1 MAKKFNLVFITS
13 FSAVLVLIW
22 DHLLYFQLGIGYFLQ
37 SDPHIKRI
45 FDFGSFF
52 FYFFPFFGLL
62 ADVCIGRYKAIL
74 TGMILCFT
82 SWIISGFGFIIQS
95 YGSNKALHWS
105 VYSIVYL
112 TQHTGIAF
120 FLANIIQ
127 YMIDQIVGA
136 SSDELN
142 TVIYWHCAALPIQYL
157 LFSFADCFDTY
168 KYINLIMFILSG
180 VSVSLVLVS
189 HSFFKHKLEN
199 ISLIK
204 NPIKL
209 IVRVLCYA
217 RKHKYPENRS
227 ALTYWEEKAP
237 SRIDLGKDKY
247 GGPFTVEEVEDVKT
261 VFRMIPLFIAII
273 GYSLSKGYYYNFPN
287 NDASFLIC
295 LLSNDAV
302 HVTSSFLLIMIY
314 LYIIRV
320 FFNRYI
326 PSMLCRMGLG
336 LCFALVS
343 LILNMLPF
351 LSITWKGFFYQIL
364 IGISYVLLN
373 PVSLEF
379 TVAQSP
385 VQCRGVMVGMWCA
398 SFQIG
403 STLSFFIFL
412 CHDHGICS
420 SFYCYLTKTVLLLII
435 LIVFVVL
442 AKQYK
447 YRVRENDVNIYQ
459 IVDNTYHNYIRQE
472 AEYNQENSIDN
483 NSISNS

>member
-22 DHLLYFQLGIGYFLQ
+22 DHLLYFQRGIGIGYFLQ

-62 ADVCIGRYKAIL
+62 ADVCIGTYKAIL

-82 SWIISGFGFIIQS
+82 SWIISGFGFIVIQS

-120 FLANIIQ
+120 FIANIIQ
-127 YMIDQIVGA
+127 YIIDQLVGA

-142 TVIYWHCAALPIQYL
+142 TVIYWHCAALPIQFL

-180 VSVSLVLVS
+180 VSASLVLVS

-227 ALTYWEEKAP
+227 ALTYWEEEAP

-261 VFRMIPLFIAII
+261 FFRMIPLFIAII
-273 GYSLSKGYYYNFPN
+273 GYSLSREYYYNFPN

-314 LYIIRV
+314 LYTLLG
-320 FFNRYI
+320 FFSTDIFLVCYVGWA
-326 PSMLCRMGLG
+326 LD
-336 LCFALVS
+336 FAL
-343 LILNMLPF
+343 LWF
-351 LSITWKGFFYQIL
+351 
-364 IGISYVLLN
+364 
-373 PVSLEF
+373 
-379 TVAQSP
+379 
-385 VQCRGVMVGMWCA
+385 
-398 SFQIG
+398 
-403 STLSFFIFL
+403 
-412 CHDHGICS
+412 H
-420 SFYCYLTKTVLLLII
+420 
-435 LIVFVVL
+435 
-442 AKQYK
+442 
-447 YRVRENDVNIYQ
+447 
-459 IVDNTYHNYIRQE
+459 
-472 AEYNQENSIDN
+472 
-483 NSISNS
+483 